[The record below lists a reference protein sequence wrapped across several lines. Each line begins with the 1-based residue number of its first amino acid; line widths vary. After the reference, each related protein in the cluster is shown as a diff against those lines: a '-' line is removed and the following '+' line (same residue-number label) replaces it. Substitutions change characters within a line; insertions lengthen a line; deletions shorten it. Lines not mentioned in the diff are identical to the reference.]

1 MFVVHDI
8 SATYVAMQR
17 TRNILVLVTVAT
29 LSLGMVLVLTLLDR
43 LVFKRLE
50 HIIKIATRVVGG
62 DYQSNIQGQC
72 RG

>member
-1 MFVVHDI
+1 MFVVNDI
-8 SATYVAMQR
+8 SATYVTMQR

>member
-8 SATYVAMQR
+8 SATYVATQR